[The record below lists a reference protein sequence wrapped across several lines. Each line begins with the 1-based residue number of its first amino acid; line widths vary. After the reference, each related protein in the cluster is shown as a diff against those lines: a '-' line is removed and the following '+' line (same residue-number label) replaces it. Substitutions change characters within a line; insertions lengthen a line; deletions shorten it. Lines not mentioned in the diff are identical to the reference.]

1 MNPVASLITL
11 DGIALDAD
19 APSRKRAFEELSLL
33 FEKTAGVPHRE
44 AFEALNARE
53 RLGCTALGG
62 GVAVPHGRIKD
73 LDRILIAVLRTK
85 TPVVFD
91 TPDSRRARLF
101 FGILIPENDE
111 DNYLS
116 VLAYVAGLLKDRTVK
131 EALLNET
138 DPVKVCQTISEY
150 EPQPEAVEPE
160 AEDASNDQIRG
171 TDTDESKSA

>member
-1 MNPVASLITL
+1 M
-11 DGIALDAD
+11 
-19 APSRKRAFEELSLL
+19 
-33 FEKTAGVPHRE
+33 
-44 AFEALNARE
+44 
-53 RLGCTALGG
+53 
-62 GVAVPHGRIKD
+62 
-73 LDRILIAVLRTK
+73 
-85 TPVVFD
+85 VFD

-116 VLAYVAGLLKDRTVK
+116 VLACVAGLLKDRTVK